1 MDGFAGALPE
11 SPWFPDSLA
20 FPGMES
26 PQREERALGYVCVC
40 VGCLCDA
47 RSIIMGGAGNT
58 SAAFFQDPQMGSGVH
73 KPFGILYSPAFCGP
87 TN

>member
-1 MDGFAGALPE
+1 MVPGLLGFSWHGVSPE
-11 SPWFPDSLA
+11 RGEGTGL
-20 FPGMES
+20 
-26 PQREERALGYVCVC
+26 CVC
-40 VGCLCDA
+40 VGGGLCDA

-58 SAAFFQDPQMGSGVH
+58 FAAFFQDPQMGSGAH